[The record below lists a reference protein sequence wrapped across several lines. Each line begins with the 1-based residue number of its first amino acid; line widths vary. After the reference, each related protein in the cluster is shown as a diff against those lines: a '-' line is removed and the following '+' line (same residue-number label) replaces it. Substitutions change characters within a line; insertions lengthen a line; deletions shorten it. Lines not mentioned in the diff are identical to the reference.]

1 MRQAVRRVEKPW
13 GYELIF
19 AHTEKYV
26 GKLLHIEPG
35 EALSLQFHHRKDE
48 TFFVARGGIELQ
60 VEENGILQP
69 QRLEEGESYHV
80 TPGTR
85 HRMVA
90 GATGCDLFE
99 VSTAELDDV
108 VRLEDRYGRT

>member
-1 MRQAVRRVEKPW
+1 MRQAVRRVEKAW

-90 GATGCDLFE
+90 GAAGCDLFE

>member
-69 QRLEEGESYHV
+69 QRLEEG
-80 TPGTR
+80 
-85 HRMVA
+85 
-90 GATGCDLFE
+90 
-99 VSTAELDDV
+99 
-108 VRLEDRYGRT
+108 